1 MKPLRAVPLVVFGL
15 ALALNAQENPEKA
28 RPENNR
34 KAVPRERPA
43 PSAQPQAAPP
53 QRQEP
58 RREAPAQAPRT
69 APSERRD
76 QMPRSRPDN
85 PPVERQVP
93 RERPQQP
100 QQQAQPQQAQPQR
113 PQPQQPQQQQQAPRQ
128 TVPQI
133 YQPRPNFPTTR
144 DPGQARP
151 PNDDRPGRTFGNAPD
166 SRPRQS
172 QPARAYTTRTGDVI
186 HRDSSGQVR
195 QVRTNTGTVVYR
207 PVNGPRRVEMQRS
220 GGGVIVAAAPG
231 RGYVQRPV
239 VVRNTTII
247 KRTYVYNGAPHA
259 RLYRPR
265 MYNGVSLA
273 VYMPVRYYR
282 PGFYSWAYNPWAQP
296 VRYSWGW
303 YNRPWYGYYGGYFSP
318 YPVYASPAL
327 WLTDFMLAAILE
339 SAYEDRM
346 ASRAYASSQ
355 YYDPAPPEPMSPEVK
370 QAVADEVR
378 RQIDRERAEGQ
389 QGGSFDNASDN
400 VPFADNSPHVFVVS
414 AGLTVD
420 SNNGEC
426 SLGEGDVLQMTAPPR
441 PNATY
446 GDLVVLASR
455 GRACPKGSRV
465 EVGLQDLQEMQNQ
478 MRATLDRGLGDL
490 QSRQGQDGL
499 PRLPEGSSGT
509 IDSAYAREA
518 QPDSDAARELTD
530 ASREADRVEQEAASQ
545 SGTPPVLSLGMSL
558 DEVRAIQGN
567 PRTIVD
573 LGEKKMYVYQDLK
586 ITFLNGKVTD
596 IQ

>member
-1 MKPLRAVPLVVFGL
+1 MRPLRAVPLVIFSL
-15 ALALNAQENPEKA
+15 ALALSAQEDTGKK

-34 KAVPRERPA
+34 KAVPSERPA
-43 PSAQPQAAPP
+43 PAAQPQAAPP
-53 QRQEP
+53 PRQEP
-58 RREAPAQAPRT
+58 RRETPAPVQRT

-85 PPVERQVP
+85 PQVERQVP

-100 QQQAQPQQAQPQR
+100 QQQQPQPVPLPRRESPAQ
-113 PQPQQPQQQQQAPRQ
+113 
-128 TVPQI
+128 V
-133 YQPRPNFPTTR
+133 YQPRPNPPVTR
-144 DPGQARP
+144 EPMQPQRPNVERSRGANPPDPRVRQPQAS
-151 PNDDRPGRTFGNAPD
+151 RTF
-166 SRPRQS
+166 
-172 QPARAYTTRTGDVI
+172 TTRTGDVI

-207 PVNGPRRVEMQRS
+207 PPNAPRRVEMQRP
-220 GGGVIVAAAPG
+220 GGRFVVTGAPG
-231 RGYVQRPV
+231 HGYVQRPV

-247 KRTYVYNGAPHA
+247 KRTYIYNGAPHA

-273 VYMPVRYYR
+273 IYMPVRYYR
-282 PGFYSWAYNPWAQP
+282 PAFYSWVYNPWPGP

-303 YNRPWYGYYGGYFSP
+303 SGRPWYGYYGGYFAP

-327 WLTDFMLAAILE
+327 WLTDFMLGAILE
-339 SAYEDRM
+339 SAYEERM
-346 ASRAYASSQ
+346 ADRTYASSQ
-355 YYDPAPPEPMSPEVK
+355 YYDAAPPDPMSPEVK
-370 QAVADEVR
+370 QAIADEVR

-389 QGGSFDNASDN
+389 SGGAFDSA
-400 VPFADNSPHVFVVS
+400 PFADNVPHVFVVN
-414 AGLTVD
+414 AGLVVN
-420 SNNGEC
+420 SSAGEC
-426 SLGEGDVLQMTAPPR
+426 SLGEGDVVQMTSAPL

-478 MRATLDRGLGDL
+478 MRATLDRGMSDL
-490 QSRQGQDGL
+490 QSRQGQGGL
-499 PRLPEGSSGT
+499 PRLPEGGAGT
-509 IDSAYAREA
+509 VDSPFAREA
-518 QPDSDAARELTD
+518 QPDTDAARELAAAGRDADRAEQQAISQSTD
-530 ASREADRVEQEAASQ
+530 A
-545 SGTPPVLSLGMSL
+545 PPVLTVGMSL

-586 ITFLNGKVTD
+586 ITFLNGRVTD